1 MDNCSNGLPSLSCAC
16 ALCLAVLSRHITLK
30 NFKSRGVALFSHFS
44 LFAFGISLSIRV
56 IMVMITESLVN
67 FVVRFH
73 YLYHNGTVSC
83 VGVDSPYLLL
93 GKEEGTSLC

>member
-30 NFKSRGVALFSHFS
+30 NFRSRDVALFSHFS
-44 LFAFGISLSIRV
+44 LFAFGISLSITV

-67 FVVRFH
+67 FVVHVFII
-73 YLYHNGTVSC
+73 YIIMALSLVL
-83 VGVDSPYLLL
+83 VLIPYLPL